1 MNRTTFNKAVVPG
14 LFAFMIDGYK
24 NLAAQEDWKKIL
36 SGKATRGSKRAYE
49 EAAYAAGMGLY
60 PHKPEGQPIEYDEFT
75 QGPTKRWTHKT
86 FALGVKLTEELI
98 EDSLYPDVPT
108 EMRQLT
114 EELGK
119 SAAETLAILG
129 WDMINDGPT
138 GTNHVDANGDALFLN
153 THTGINGATWSNLLT
168 PAADLSATAL
178 QTAIDNFETTKDDT
192 GRYQILK
199 AGAIIVH
206 PNNAWKAKE
215 LLNSAFDPES
225 ANNAVNTLKERNLSL
240 IVSPYLTD
248 TDAFTLMADAANRM
262 YGMIAFM
269 RRKLTFAKDG
279 DFETGD
285 SKFKGTF
292 RFSIESAKANNFY
305 HSAGA

>member
-14 LFAFMIDGYK
+14 LFAYMIDGYK
-24 NLAAQEDWKKIL
+24 NLAAKEQWKRIL
-36 SGKATRGSKRAYE
+36 NGGTRGSKRAYE
-49 EAAYAAGMGLY
+49 EAVYAAGLGLWA
-60 PHKPEGQPIEYDEFT
+60 HKPEGSAISYDEFT

-86 FALGVKLTEELI
+86 YALGVKVTEELI
-98 EDSLYPDVPT
+98 EDSLHNEVPT
-108 EMRQLT
+108 QMRQLT

-129 WDMINDGPT
+129 WDMINDGAT
-138 GTNHVDANGDALFLN
+138 GSNHTDANGDALFKN
-153 THTGINGATWSNLLT
+153 THAFLTGGTWSNLLT
-168 PAADLSATAL
+168 PAADLSATSL
-178 QTAIDNFETTKDDT
+178 QTSIDNFETTKDEAN
-192 GRYQILK
+192 RYQVLK
-199 AGAIIVH
+199 AGSLIVH

-225 ANNAVNTLKERNLSL
+225 ANNAVNTIKERNLSL

-248 TDAFTLMADAANRM
+248 SDAFTLMAGAANRM
-262 YGMIAFM
+262 LGIIAFL
-269 RRKLTFAKDG
+269 RRRITFAKDG

-285 SKFKGTF
+285 AKFKGTF
-292 RFSIESAKANNFY
+292 RFSIESAKASNLY